1 MYINN
6 NIKQNNQQGIRKMKT
21 DYQTVAEIL
30 DNNPTIE
37 LADISDVTG
46 LGIDFIMDCEER
58 WSRS

>member
-1 MYINN
+1 
-6 NIKQNNQQGIRKMKT
+6 MKT